1 MVFKNRKQRRNVD
14 KEENDQDLALGPP
27 TLRFGRAAK
36 MAKKLKG
43 TPTNASQWSIESTLE
58 PVKEHRG
65 RKYLRLVAN

>member
-1 MVFKNRKQRRNVD
+1 MWMVFKNRKQRRNVD

-43 TPTNASQWSIESTLE
+43 TPTMLHSGQLSPLWNL
-58 PVKEHRG
+58 
-65 RKYLRLVAN
+65 